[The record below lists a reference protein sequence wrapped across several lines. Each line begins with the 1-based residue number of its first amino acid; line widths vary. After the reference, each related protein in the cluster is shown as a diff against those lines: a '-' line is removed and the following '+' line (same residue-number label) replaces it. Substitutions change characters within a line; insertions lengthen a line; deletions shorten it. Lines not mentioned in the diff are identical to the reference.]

1 MALRNARE
9 RMFEER
15 KLVQNTIFIKR
26 LENDGQPNVVWH
38 PRAKELMDI
47 EENRLMMEE
56 MDRTEFLRL

>member
-1 MALRNARE
+1 
-9 RMFEER
+9 MFEER